1 MIKLTTLLIEQK
13 YKYKWVPLQQ
23 ALPANAV
30 NGYRL
35 KYKERGEGVLVDESD
50 LKYMFSDSRFAT
62 KYKNKDYVFYISEVR
77 GTSRKKVYIAYVYRR
92 DNLPANIRLFFTL
105 GIGPTFTVNNVPVFL
120 SSQEKEVSG
129 KKSGEVPVA
138 DGDEEKKKAEAAR
151 LEAEKKAEEEAKKA
165 VEKETTDT
173 EIETSIYKVVSGD
186 TLAKIAKKHGM
197 SLDDIIKLN
206 PQIQDPNKI
215 FPGQSINISAE
226 AVISPQVGVDKEK
239 DVAPETNSGDRIT
252 AGYAISPSIQK
263 IAKDIHTA
271 ANYIGFGGTN
281 TELFDS
287 AFDKMKTVPDA
298 FLVNLELARLEGNA
312 AYDLEYVIRGEF
324 SILSGEDER
333 LLKLSRLVGID
344 DNGDINRPDKSLM
357 KKAANQHVSDQNI
370 DISTLGRR
378 KPGEY

>member
-13 YKYKWVPLQQ
+13 YKYNWVPLQQ

-35 KYKERGEGVLVDESD
+35 KYKERGEGALVDESD
-50 LKYMFSDSRFAT
+50 LKYIFSDSRFAT

-77 GTSRKKVYIAYVYRR
+77 GTSKKKVYIAYVYRR
-92 DNLPANIRLFFTL
+92 DNLPANIKLFFTL
-105 GIGPTFTVNNVPVFL
+105 GIGPTFTLNGVPVFL
-120 SSQEKEVSG
+120 SSQEKEVAGKGSG
-129 KKSGEVPVA
+129 TGS
-138 DGDEEKKKAEAAR
+138 EETTEEERIAAEKAAEKAAAEQIQKAEA
-151 LEAEKKAEEEAKKA
+151 EAKKA
-165 VEKETTDT
+165 GEEEKGEDETEEDETEEDETEEDETETTG
-173 EIETSIYKVVSGD
+173 IV
-186 TLAKIAKKHGM
+186 
-197 SLDDIIKLN
+197 
-206 PQIQDPNKI
+206 
-215 FPGQSINISAE
+215 
-226 AVISPQVGVDKEK
+226 
-239 DVAPETNSGDRIT
+239 RIT
-252 AGYAISPSIQK
+252 AGYKVPLYIQK

-287 AFDKMKTVPDA
+287 AFDKIKKVQDA

-324 SILSGEDER
+324 SIWSDEDER

-370 DISTLGRR
+370 DISTLGRY
-378 KPGEY
+378 KPGDR

>member
-35 KYKERGEGVLVDESD
+35 KYKERGEGALVDESD
-50 LKYMFSDSRFAT
+50 LKYIFSDSRFAT

-77 GTSRKKVYIAYVYRR
+77 GTSKKKVYIAYVYRR
-92 DNLPANIRLFFTL
+92 DNLPANIKLFFTL
-105 GIGPTFTVNNVPVFL
+105 GIGPTFTLNGVPVFL
-120 SSQEKEVSG
+120 SSQEKEVAGKGSG
-129 KKSGEVPVA
+129 TVTTTT
-138 DGDEEKKKAEAAR
+138 DEKERIAAKIAAQ
-151 LEAEKKAEEEAKKA
+151 EAEKKAEAEAKAKEEA
-165 VEKETTDT
+165 EEGDD
-173 EIETSIYKVVSGD
+173 ETSIYKVVAGD

-197 SLDDIIKLN
+197 TLDDIIQLN

-215 FPGQSINISAE
+215 FPGQSINVSGE
-226 AVISPQVGVDKEK
+226 AVISPEVGVDKEK
-239 DVAPETNSGDRIT
+239 DIAPETDSGDRIT
-252 AGYAISPSIQK
+252 AGYKVPPRIQK

-271 ANYIGFGGTN
+271 ANYIGLGGTN

-287 AFDKMKTVPDA
+287 AFDKIKKVQDA

-312 AYDLEYVIRGEF
+312 AYDLEYVIKGEF
-324 SILSGEDER
+324 SIWSDEDER

-357 KKAANQHVSDQNI
+357 KKAANHYVSDQNI

>member
-35 KYKERGEGVLVDESD
+35 KYKERGEGALVDESD
-50 LKYMFSDSRFAT
+50 LKYIFSDSRFAT

-77 GTSRKKVYIAYVYRR
+77 GTSKKKVYIAYVYRR
-92 DNLPANIRLFFTL
+92 DNLPANIKLFFTL
-105 GIGPTFTVNNVPVFL
+105 GIGPTFTLNGVPVFL
-120 SSQEKEVSG
+120 SSQEKEVAGKASG
-129 KKSGEVPVA
+129 TVTA
-138 DGDEEKKKAEAAR
+138 TNGDNSEEERIAAEEAAKKAAEEAKR
-151 LEAEKKAEEEAKKA
+151 KAEEEAKKA
-165 VEKETTDT
+165 EEEEKREDDSEEGETEEDETETT
-173 EIETSIYKVVSGD
+173 G
-186 TLAKIAKKHGM
+186 
-197 SLDDIIKLN
+197 
-206 PQIQDPNKI
+206 
-215 FPGQSINISAE
+215 
-226 AVISPQVGVDKEK
+226 AV
-239 DVAPETNSGDRIT
+239 RIT
-252 AGYAISPSIQK
+252 AGYPISPRIQK

-287 AFDKMKTVPDA
+287 AFDKMETVRDA
-298 FLVNLELARLEGNA
+298 FLVNLELARLEGKA
-312 AYDLEYVIRGEF
+312 AYDLEYVISDEF
-324 SILSGEDER
+324 SIFSGESER
-333 LLKLSRLVGID
+333 LQKLSRLVGID

-357 KKAANQHVSDQNI
+357 KKAANQYVSDKNI

>member
-151 LEAEKKAEEEAKKA
+151 LEAEKKAEEE
-165 VEKETTDT
+165 
-173 EIETSIYKVVSGD
+173 
-186 TLAKIAKKHGM
+186 
-197 SLDDIIKLN
+197 
-206 PQIQDPNKI
+206 
-215 FPGQSINISAE
+215 
-226 AVISPQVGVDKEK
+226 
-239 DVAPETNSGDRIT
+239 R
-252 AGYAISPSIQK
+252 
-263 IAKDIHTA
+263 
-271 ANYIGFGGTN
+271 
-281 TELFDS
+281 
-287 AFDKMKTVPDA
+287 
-298 FLVNLELARLEGNA
+298 
-312 AYDLEYVIRGEF
+312 
-324 SILSGEDER
+324 
-333 LLKLSRLVGID
+333 
-344 DNGDINRPDKSLM
+344 
-357 KKAANQHVSDQNI
+357 
-370 DISTLGRR
+370 
-378 KPGEY
+378 

>member
-35 KYKERGEGVLVDESD
+35 KYKERGEGALVDESD
-50 LKYMFSDSRFAT
+50 LKYIFSDSRFAT

-77 GTSRKKVYIAYVYRR
+77 GTSKKKVYIAYVYRR
-92 DNLPANIRLFFTL
+92 DNLPANIKLFFTL
-105 GIGPTFTVNNVPVFL
+105 GIGPTFTLNGVPVFL
-120 SSQEKEVSG
+120 SSQEKEVAGKGSG
-129 KKSGEVPVA
+129 TVTTTTDNNGEETT
-138 DGDEEKKKAEAAR
+138 EEERIAAEKAAEEAKRKAEA
-151 LEAEKKAEEEAKKA
+151 EAKKA
-165 VEKETTDT
+165 GEEAEEDKTEEDKTEEDETEEDETETTGT
-173 EIETSIYKVVSGD
+173 V
-186 TLAKIAKKHGM
+186 
-197 SLDDIIKLN
+197 
-206 PQIQDPNKI
+206 
-215 FPGQSINISAE
+215 
-226 AVISPQVGVDKEK
+226 
-239 DVAPETNSGDRIT
+239 RIT
-252 AGYAISPSIQK
+252 AGYKVPPRIQK

-287 AFDKMKTVPDA
+287 AFDKMETVRDA
-298 FLVNLELARLEGNA
+298 FLVNLELARLEGKA
-312 AYDLEYVIRGEF
+312 AYDLEYVIRDEF
-324 SILSGEDER
+324 SIWSGEDER